1 MVTVTKQAKEELMR
15 IVESRGLKDDRYL
28 RLATPPLWVGE
39 GDWGIVISG
48 EGASDYT
55 VEHQGQ
61 PVLLIETSVAE
72 RMSTAILDF
81 KDSPEGSRFTLDVY

>member
-1 MVTVTKQAKEELMR
+1 MLTVTEHAKEELAR
-15 IVESRGLKDDRYL
+15 IVESRSLKDDRYL
-28 RLATPPLWVGE
+28 RLATPPLWTGE
-39 GDWGIVISG
+39 GDWGIVISA

-61 PVLLIETSVAE
+61 PILLIDTAAAE
-72 RMSTAILDF
+72 AMSTAILDF